1 MAGAVAAAATTP
13 AATSLCKVFNALS
26 CRPREVSKAPGTINR
41 TLADQLLA
49 QAQQAIARR
58 RHASVVVS

>member
-26 CRPREVSKAPGTINR
+26 CRRCKVSKAPTTINR
-41 TLADQLLA
+41 TFADQLLA
-49 QAQQAIARR
+49 QAQQAIARVG
-58 RHASVVVS
+58 HDSAVVS